1 MRNSWERVAFVV
13 PFHVSSLHRQTQL
26 RLKEK
31 RRLVLGTRLNM
42 QMNMNVFGKVLP
54 LQSVLV
60 DFSVVV
66 VDLAKPKIGFRV
78 NGIVQWSYNDALL
91 PHFSTPV

>member
-1 MRNSWERVAFVV
+1 
-13 PFHVSSLHRQTQL
+13 
-26 RLKEK
+26 
-31 RRLVLGTRLNM
+31 M

-66 VDLAKPKIGFRV
+66 VDLAKPKNWIPCER
-78 NGIVQWSYNDALL
+78 NRSMEL
-91 PHFSTPV
+91 

>member
-1 MRNSWERVAFVV
+1 
-13 PFHVSSLHRQTQL
+13 
-26 RLKEK
+26 
-31 RRLVLGTRLNM
+31 M
-42 QMNMNVFGKVLP
+42 QMNMNMFGKVLP